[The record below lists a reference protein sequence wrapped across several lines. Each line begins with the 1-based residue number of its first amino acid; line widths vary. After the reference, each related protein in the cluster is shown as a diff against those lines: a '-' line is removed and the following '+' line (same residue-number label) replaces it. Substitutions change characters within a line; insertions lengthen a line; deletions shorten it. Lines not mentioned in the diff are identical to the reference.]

1 MSVSRFLSGAVVSA
15 VVWTGSFTGIGYL
28 LTHGVAGW
36 IERGKPLAIFVM
48 SSPDDARFGSGRS
61 RLAPRLRGRRA
72 GVDMSRSGRSRW

>member
-36 IERGKPLAIFVM
+36 IERGKPLAIFVI

-61 RLAPRLRGRRA
+61 R
-72 GVDMSRSGRSRW
+72 W